1 MSDGGAQQVAAVK
14 GRYGFNIHGEDDR
27 SAKFALR
34 VECLAEQQSQ
44 AVAHA
49 S

>member
-1 MSDGGAQQVAAVK
+1 MSDGGAKQVAAVK
-14 GRYGFNIHGEDDR
+14 GGYGFDIHGEYDR

-34 VECLAEQQSQ
+34 VECLAEQKSQ
-44 AVAHA
+44 VVAHA